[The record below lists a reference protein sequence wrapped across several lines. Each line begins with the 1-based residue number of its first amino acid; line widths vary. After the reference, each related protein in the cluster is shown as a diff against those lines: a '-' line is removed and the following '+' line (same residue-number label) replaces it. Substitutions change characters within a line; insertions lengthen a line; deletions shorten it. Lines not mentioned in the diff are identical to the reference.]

1 MGVTTS
7 RRDQQVTQTN
17 DGDVPKSS
25 QTIVAHLYF

>member
-1 MGVTTS
+1 VL
-7 RRDQQVTQTN
+7 QVTQTN